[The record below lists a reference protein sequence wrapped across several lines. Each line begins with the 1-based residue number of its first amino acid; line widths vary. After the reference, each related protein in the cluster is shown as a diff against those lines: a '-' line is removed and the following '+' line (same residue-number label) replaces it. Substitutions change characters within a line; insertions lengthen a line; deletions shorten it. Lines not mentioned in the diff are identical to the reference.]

1 MQTDVRWTNL
11 SRRAI
16 ARAVTVLGTPISH
29 HIAGRWLRV
38 NGFRRRQTQKKQTMG
53 SHADRNKQFE
63 RIAALKSEYVSAGN
77 PVVSIDT
84 KKKEL
89 LGKFF
94 RAGKL
99 ECKDTILVNDHDFP
113 SAADGKL
120 IPHGILDLSKN
131 LGSIHLNTS
140 HDTSEFAC
148 ESLELW
154 WREEG
159 KAAYP
164 NATTLLV
171 LCDGGG
177 SNSSTA
183 FVFKQDLQA
192 LADRLGIEIRVA
204 HFPPYCSKFNPI
216 EHRLFPHVTR
226 ALQGVVL
233 ESVEIAKQFMEKTS
247 TSTGLKVTVR
257 CLKKVFLTGRKC
269 AEDFRD
275 SMRIAFD
282 AVLPKWNYVAVPGSG

>member
-1 MQTDVRWTNL
+1 
-11 SRRAI
+11 
-16 ARAVTVLGTPISH
+16 
-29 HIAGRWLRV
+29 
-38 NGFRRRQTQKKQTMG
+38 MG
-53 SHADRNKQFE
+53 SHADRNDQFE
-63 RIAALKSEYVSAGN
+63 RIAALKSEYIRAGN
-77 PVVSIDT
+77 PVVSVDT

-89 LGKFF
+89 LGCFF

-99 ECKDTILVNDHDFP
+99 ESKDPILVNDHDFP

-120 IPHGILDLSKN
+120 IPHGILDLVKN

-148 ESLELW
+148 ASLELW
-154 WREEG
+154 WQEEG
-159 KAAYP
+159 RAAYP
-164 NATTLLV
+164 MATTLLV

-183 FVFKQDLQA
+183 FVFKQDLQG
-192 LADRLGIEIRVA
+192 LADRLGIEIRIA

-233 ESVEIAKQFMEKTS
+233 ESVAVAKQFMEKTS

-257 CLKKVFLTGRKC
+257 CLEKVFLTGRKC
-269 AEDFRD
+269 AEDFKD
-275 SMRIAFD
+275 SMRIVFD
-282 AVLPKWNYVAVPGSG
+282 SVLPKWNYVAVPASG

>member
-1 MQTDVRWTNL
+1 MQADVRWTNL

-29 HIAGRWLRV
+29 HIAGRWLRA

-63 RIAALKSEYVSAGN
+63 RIAALKSEYVNAGN
-77 PVVSIDT
+77 PMVSIDT

-113 SAADGKL
+113 SAGDGKL
-120 IPHGILDLSKN
+120 IPHGILDLAKN

-148 ESLELW
+148 ASLELW
-154 WREEG
+154 WHEEG
-159 KAAYP
+159 RAAYP

-177 SNSSTA
+177 SNSATA
-183 FVFKQDLQA
+183 FVFKEDLQA
-192 LADRLGIEIRVA
+192 LADRLGIKIRIA

-233 ESVEIAKQFMEKTS
+233 ESVEIAKRFMEKTS

-257 CLKKVFLTGRKC
+257 CLEKVFLTGRKC

-275 SMRIAFD
+275 SMRIVFD
-282 AVLPKWNYVAVPGSG
+282 SVLPKWNYVAVPGSG

>member
-1 MQTDVRWTNL
+1 
-11 SRRAI
+11 
-16 ARAVTVLGTPISH
+16 
-29 HIAGRWLRV
+29 
-38 NGFRRRQTQKKQTMG
+38 MG
-53 SHADRNKQFE
+53 SHVDRNAQFE
-63 RIAALKSEYVSAGN
+63 RIAALKLEYISAGN
-77 PVVSIDT
+77 PIISIDT

-89 LGKFF
+89 LGNFF

-99 ECKDTILVNDHDFP
+99 ECKDPILVNDHDFP
-113 SAADGKL
+113 SAGDGKL

-154 WREEG
+154 WQEEG
-159 KAAYP
+159 RAAYP
-164 NATTLLV
+164 KATTLLV

-177 SNSSTA
+177 SNSATA
-183 FVFKQDLQA
+183 FVFKEDLQG
-192 LADRLGIEIRVA
+192 LADRLGIEIRIA

-233 ESVEIAKQFMEKTS
+233 ESVEVAKQFMERTV

-257 CLKKVFLTGRKC
+257 CLEKVFLTGRKC
-269 AEDFRD
+269 AENFKV
-275 SMRIAFD
+275 SMRIVFD
-282 AVLPKWNYVAVPGSG
+282 MVLPKWNYVAVPASG